1 MEGYVKTNLLISRQ
15 HIRKGKR
22 KCINILDKIIIIQ
35 ECKAPCKTMEINSRM
50 LRKVVSVQQGIKI
63 LFDPTVR
70 VTRSNPTMTIMTLF
84 SNIGGVV
91 GLTLGY
97 SILQIVQNLD
107 TFIQFCWEKVKQKT
121 VFWKE
126 LRSNI

>member
-1 MEGYVKTNLLISRQ
+1 MS
-15 HIRKGKR
+15 
-22 KCINILDKIIIIQ
+22 
-35 ECKAPCKTMEINSRM
+35 A
-50 LRKVVSVQQGIKI
+50 QQGIKI

-84 SNIGGVV
+84 SNLGGVV

-97 SILQIVQNLD
+97 SILQVVQNVD

-121 VFWKE
+121 VLLKKFE
-126 LRSNI
+126 SII

>member
-1 MEGYVKTNLLISRQ
+1 M
-15 HIRKGKR
+15 
-22 KCINILDKIIIIQ
+22 
-35 ECKAPCKTMEINSRM
+35 
-50 LRKVVSVQQGIKI
+50 SVQQGIKI

-107 TFIQFCWEKVKQKT
+107 TFLQFCWEKVLQKT
-121 VFWKE
+121 TYWIQSE
-126 LRSNI
+126 SII

>member
-1 MEGYVKTNLLISRQ
+1 
-15 HIRKGKR
+15 
-22 KCINILDKIIIIQ
+22 
-35 ECKAPCKTMEINSRM
+35 M

-84 SNIGGVV
+84 SKIGGVV

-121 VFWKE
+121 VFWKKVE
-126 LRSNI
+126 SII

>member
-1 MEGYVKTNLLISRQ
+1 
-15 HIRKGKR
+15 
-22 KCINILDKIIIIQ
+22 
-35 ECKAPCKTMEINSRM
+35 MEIHSRVI
-50 LRKVVSVQQGIKI
+50 RKVVSAQQGIKI

-107 TFIQFCWEKVKQKT
+107 TFVHFCWEKVKQKAAYLKT
-121 VFWKE
+121 VE
-126 LRSNI
+126 SII